1 MDRDFS
7 QVLRAVEI
15 GLSHGTMPVFVL
27 DDWVYMAVARN
38 ANVYDAFVCVRFD
51 EDDEPYGLAEVHFG
65 QGGDDY
71 NLSPFGI
78 GDYRHVVGGR
88 TLDCTMIAKLT
99 AGTYRQARDEIPG
112 DTETR
117 VQAVVGFAQITIQ
130 VAQAVGV
137 FPGPAG
143 FRELMEWGASVHFSE
158 RRAGADPEAL
168 TSQKEMARLR
178 RACAIS
184 DPPSVSEYGQYV
196 IGPKA
201 IELLGGLHAL

>member
-7 QVLRAVEI
+7 QTLRAAKL

-27 DDWVYMAVARN
+27 DDLAYMAVAEN
-38 ANVYDAFVCVRFD
+38 ANVKNAFVCVRFD
-51 EDDEPYGLAEVHFG
+51 EDDEPYGLAEVHFVE
-65 QGGDDY
+65 GGVDY
-71 NLSPFGI
+71 NLSPLAI

-99 AGTYRQARDEIPG
+99 AGAYRQAKDHIADNMEA
-112 DTETR
+112 R
-117 VQAVVGFAQITIQ
+117 VQAITAFAQLTIR

-143 FRELMEWGASVHFSE
+143 FRELMEWGAGMHLPNRRSGEGQSV
-158 RRAGADPEAL
+158 AM
-168 TSQKEMARLR
+168 TKLR
-178 RACAIS
+178 RDCSIS
-184 DPPSVSEYGQYV
+184 DPPSVSEYGQYI